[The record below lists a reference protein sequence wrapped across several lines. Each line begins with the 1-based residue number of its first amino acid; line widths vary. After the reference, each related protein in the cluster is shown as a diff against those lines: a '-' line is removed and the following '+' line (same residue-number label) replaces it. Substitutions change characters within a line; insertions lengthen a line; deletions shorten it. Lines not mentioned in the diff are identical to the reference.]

1 MQHLLPGDGE
11 DHPAP
16 AFDGLQLVGPKTGI
30 RCALEAERGV
40 EVLAHQG
47 MLKLSSLAQKIGQLL
62 AALHHNGR
70 FFPHPGNLPPA
81 TAVFNSE
88 NIRDNS
94 AVTWFRKHQVPAA
107 TTGNQQSPVS

>member
-11 DHPAP
+11 DRQAP
-16 AFDGLQLVGPKTGI
+16 AFDGLQLAGPKTGT

-62 AALHHNGR
+62 TVPHHNGR
-70 FFPHPGNLPPA
+70 LSPHGEKGIA
-81 TAVFNSE
+81 SD
-88 NIRDNS
+88 RRS
-94 AVTWFRKHQVPAA
+94 QR
-107 TTGNQQSPVS
+107 